1 MVLPEIFTE
10 RQRTQPMAIPLESK
24 DKQFAVI
31 EANAERIGAIARS
44 GYDTNNEKGTVV
56 IFRQQENNT
65 NELEDWQI
73 KYRPISQIEALISDW
88 RNVGLQDM
96 LIRYNPEVSVVCT
109 FLYPNG
115 AHTSYHFAIDG

>member
-1 MVLPEIFTE
+1 
-10 RQRTQPMAIPLESK
+10 MAIPLDSK
-24 DKQFAVI
+24 DEQFSVI

-44 GYDTNNEKGTVV
+44 GYETTNEKGTVV

-65 NELEDWQI
+65 NDLEDWQI

-88 RNVGLQDM
+88 KSVGLQDM

-115 AHTSYHFAIDG
+115 AHTSYHFAIDDSGS